1 MLNEIHQGDCRDVI
15 RDMENNSIDLVVASP
30 PYNVGVEYGEYED
43 SIPMEEYRV
52 MIDELFKVLSW
63 KVKDDGRV
71 CVNIA
76 LKNNNG
82 IVDIPSIVK
91 EKADVFDWEVR
102 FEIIWN
108 KGNSESSTAWGSWR
122 SPSSPRPIFNHE
134 YILVFDVGE
143 SSKDSKKTI
152 EKERFM
158 NLVKSV
164 WNVKPETS
172 SDHPA
177 PFPIE
182 IPKRLIELNSY
193 EEDVVLDPFMGS
205 GTTAIACEKM
215 NREWVGIEL
224 NEEYIRRSYERI
236 DNETK
241 WLPDGEGSIFDY

>member
-1 MLNEIHQGDCRDVI
+1 
-15 RDMENNSIDLVVASP
+15 
-30 PYNVGVEYGEYED
+30 
-43 SIPMEEYRV
+43 
-52 MIDELFKVLSW
+52 
-63 KVKDDGRV
+63 
-71 CVNIA
+71 
-76 LKNNNG
+76 
-82 IVDIPSIVK
+82 
-91 EKADVFDWEVR
+91 
-102 FEIIWN
+102 
-108 KGNSESSTAWGSWR
+108 
-122 SPSSPRPIFNHE
+122 
-134 YILVFDVGE
+134 
-143 SSKDSKKTI
+143 
-152 EKERFM
+152 M